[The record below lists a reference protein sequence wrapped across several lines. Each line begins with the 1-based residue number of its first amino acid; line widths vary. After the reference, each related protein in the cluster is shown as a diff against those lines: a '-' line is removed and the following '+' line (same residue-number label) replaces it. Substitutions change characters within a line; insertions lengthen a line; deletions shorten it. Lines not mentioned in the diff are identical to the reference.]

1 LFTTFLQF
9 VHYLSSAC
17 SLPFFSFEFC
27 LLPLSIVV
35 VFKQKEPDMTSSKS
49 LVVKHNRLVEASYRL
64 DLSEQRLVLLAIV
77 CARESGQ
84 SITSETWLEV
94 KASDY
99 VQICGLTQTS
109 GYKSLKIASDNLFHR
124 FVQLN
129 VNDPVSGKPSILKTR
144 WVNACL
150 YVEQMALVRLRLST
164 EIIPYVSDL
173 ESNFTSYQLK
183 NVAQMTSVYAIRL
196 YELLAQ
202 YRLLSERYLSLVEL
216 KNYLDANEPSYE
228 RIDNFRRKVLD
239 KAVQQINQYTDLI
252 VTCTPRREGRSIA
265 GFDFVL
271 VQKEHAAPTKPIATQ
286 APKNRAK
293 QQVASPPPSAY
304 SLSVGERA
312 MLRDLQDQ
320 RPDLTEEI
328 VIQMAKDQGT
338 DVFLLLSSM
347 QNSLRKSTQK

>member
-1 LFTTFLQF
+1 
-9 VHYLSSAC
+9 
-17 SLPFFSFEFC
+17 
-27 LLPLSIVV
+27 
-35 VFKQKEPDMTSSKS
+35 
-49 LVVKHNRLVEASYRL
+49 
-64 DLSEQRLVLLAIV
+64 
-77 CARESGQ
+77 
-84 SITSETWLEV
+84 
-94 KASDY
+94 
-99 VQICGLTQTS
+99 
-109 GYKSLKIASDNLFHR
+109 
-124 FVQLN
+124 
-129 VNDPVSGKPSILKTR
+129 
-144 WVNACL
+144 
-150 YVEQMALVRLRLST
+150 
-164 EIIPYVSDL
+164 
-173 ESNFTSYQLK
+173 
-183 NVAQMTSVYAIRL
+183 
-196 YELLAQ
+196 
-202 YRLLSERYLSLVEL
+202 VEL